1 MPILYKSFYAYVR
14 QYFGIRG
21 DLMGRKKEK
30 ESRYIVYLST
40 DGDINSASVKEKK
53 QLRYIKEYAK
63 AHNISVKAIY
73 HRDILG
79 QYDVNRHFMGIV
91 RRIQNKEADGILLA
105 NMGSISTCLEDAY
118 NKIGIVAAAG
128 GYVVTVDEGKL
139 SLPIKMLGGL
149 AE

>member
-14 QYFGIRG
+14 QYSGIRG

-30 ESRYIVYLST
+30 ESRCIVYLST

-118 NKIGIVAAAG
+118 NKIGIMAAAG